1 MNLTAY
7 HAKYFAHDLTRRASS
22 GLDRLSMSLFDAAV
36 DLNPH
41 QIEAALFAL
50 ESPLSKG
57 VLLADEVGLGKTIE
71 AGIVL
76 CQFWAE
82 RKRRLLVICP
92 ASLRK
97 QWSLELS
104 EKFNL
109 PSRVLDAKTYRDEL
123 RLGRAPLNEPG
134 ILIVSFNYASALR
147 EEIKEISWD
156 LVVIDEAHKLRNA
169 YRPRN
174 KVGQGIRWATEDC
187 RKLLLTATPLQNS
200 LVELYGLSTLIDEH
214 LFGDINAFRA
224 RYASAGSSM
233 TDLRQRLATFCKRT
247 LRNQVVEYVRY
258 TERRAITRPFTSSDA
273 EHSLYEAVSAF
284 LQRPNSYALPQRQ
297 RHLTALILRK
307 LLASSS
313 LAIAGTLDTLRARL
327 ETLRDEQIKDD
338 PEFAERLVE
347 SEEIEDDLLDDILA
361 DDTDPDSSETDAV
374 PIDRSKLKEEIQ
386 LLERLSSQARN
397 IPVDTKTETL
407 LKALDIGFGQMAET
421 GAARKAVIFTESR
434 RTQDYLKSFLES
446 HGYKG
451 EVVVFNGTNTSPEAT
466 QIYEAWLA
474 KNRLN
479 GRSSGSRAIDVRA
492 ALVEHFRDD
501 ATILLATEA
510 AAEGVNLQFCSL
522 VVNYD
527 LPWNPQRIEQRI
539 GRCHRYGQKHD
550 VVVINFLN
558 ERNEADRR
566 VLELLGEKFSL
577 FNGVFGASDD
587 VLGSIESGVD
597 FEKRILAIYQECRTS
612 EEIEAA
618 FQKLQEEMDASIR
631 ARMDDTRR
639 KLFEHFDEDV
649 HQRLRIRLA
658 DAKAQLD
665 RVGQRFWSLTRFI
678 LADRAY
684 FDEDALAFDLKVPPS
699 PEISPGRYHLI
710 SKSQPEP
717 GHDRS
722 EEPSRFL
729 YRLSHPLGEMVV
741 QSGKSLQGP
750 SAVITFDV
758 TNHAARVHVV
768 EALRGKAT
776 EGKDRVFIL
785 VGEDFIGEED
795 GDLVLRFAY
804 RPATLTDWPESER
817 EGKKKPPAQKDL
829 TASAVSSVLAVTD
842 PAFTAWIAELGKPHV
857 TLNGEKPGHSRLE
870 GHLKRYTAR
879 NTFDYFIHKDL
890 GGFLRRELDFYV
902 KNEVMHLDDIESET
916 APRVEQYLSKIKV
929 IRRIAG
935 KVIDF
940 LAQLENF
947 QKKLW
952 LKKKFVIETQ
962 YCITL
967 DRIPEEFYSE
977 ITANDAQREEWVRLF
992 AIDEIKGD
1000 LTTPAYSVPLTA
1012 AFIKAFPTLMV
1023 DTRLFSESF
1032 KDRLLA
1038 STHDLAS
1045 GVGGVLVD
1053 SENFQALTLMQ
1064 AKYRDMID
1072 CIYVDPPYNTDA
1084 SAIIYKNDYKHSSW
1098 LTLIDNRVSASS
1110 SLMTKQGIFCMAID
1124 DEELSEAR
1132 QLLGAHFQKTVGI
1145 VAVRSNP
1152 QSRKARGT
1160 FSPSHEYA
1168 LFYGKSHESVPGSL
1182 ELTAKRLAR
1191 YPKEDEKGRYSW
1203 MSFVRTGTND
1213 RRMDRPRL
1221 YYPIFV
1227 SDDGAMRIPSM
1238 TWS

>member
-1 MNLTAY
+1 MTLTAY
-7 HAKYFAHDLTRRASS
+7 HAKYFAHDLTRRAAT

-97 QWSLELS
+97 QWALELS

-123 RLGRAPLNEPG
+123 RLGRAPLNEKG
-134 ILIVSFNYASALR
+134 VLIVSFNYASALR
-147 EEIKEISWD
+147 EQIKAIAWD

-169 YRPRN
+169 YRPSN

-200 LVELYGLSTLIDEH
+200 LVELYGLSTLIDDH

-338 PEFAERLVE
+338 PEFAERLIE
-347 SEEIEDDLLDDILA
+347 AEEIEDELLDDILA
-361 DDTDPDSSETDAV
+361 DDADPDSSEPVAG
-374 PIDRSKLKEEIQ
+374 PIDRAKLKEEID
-386 LLERLSSQARN
+386 LLDRLSARARS

-407 LKALDIGFGQMAET
+407 LKALEIGFAQMAET
-421 GAARKAVIFTESR
+421 GAARKAVLFTESR

-451 EVVVFNGTNTSPEAT
+451 EVVVFNGTNTGPEAT

-474 KNRLN
+474 KNRLT

-492 ALVEHFRDD
+492 ALVEHFRDS

-612 EEIEAA
+612 DEIEAA
-618 FQKLQEEMDASIR
+618 FQKLQAEMDESIR

-639 KLFEHFDEDV
+639 KLFERFDEDV

-678 LADRAY
+678 LADRAS
-684 FDEDALAFDLKVPPS
+684 FDDAALAFDLKVPPS

-729 YRLSHPLGEMVV
+729 YRLSHPLGEKVV
-741 QSGKSLQGP
+741 QGGKSLEAP
-750 SAVITFDV
+750 AAVITFDV
-758 TNHAARVHVV
+758 TNHATRLHVV
-768 EALRGKAT
+768 ETLRGKS
-776 EGKDRVFIL
+776 GH
-785 VGEDFIGEED
+785 
-795 GDLVLRFAY
+795 LVLTR
-804 RPATLTDWPESER
+804 LQIESYER
-817 EGKKKPPAQKDL
+817 E
-829 TASAVSSVLAVTD
+829 
-842 PAFTAWIAELGKPHV
+842 E
-857 TLNGEKPGHSRLE
+857 
-870 GHLKRYTAR
+870 
-879 NTFDYFIHKDL
+879 
-890 GGFLRRELDFYV
+890 
-902 KNEVMHLDDIESET
+902 
-916 APRVEQYLSKIKV
+916 YL
-929 IRRIAG
+929 
-935 KVIDF
+935 
-940 LAQLENF
+940 
-947 QKKLW
+947 
-952 LKKKFVIETQ
+952 
-962 YCITL
+962 
-967 DRIPEEFYSE
+967 
-977 ITANDAQREEWVRLF
+977 
-992 AIDEIKGD
+992 
-1000 LTTPAYSVPLTA
+1000 
-1012 AFIKAFPTLMV
+1012 
-1023 DTRLFSESF
+1023 LFSGFE
-1032 KDRLLA
+1032 
-1038 STHDLAS
+1038 
-1045 GVGGVLVD
+1045 
-1053 SENFQALTLMQ
+1053 
-1064 AKYRDMID
+1064 
-1072 CIYVDPPYNTDA
+1072 
-1084 SAIIYKNDYKHSSW
+1084 
-1098 LTLIDNRVSASS
+1098 
-1110 SLMTKQGIFCMAID
+1110 
-1124 DEELSEAR
+1124 
-1132 QLLGAHFQKTVGI
+1132 
-1145 VAVRSNP
+1145 
-1152 QSRKARGT
+1152 
-1160 FSPSHEYA
+1160 
-1168 LFYGKSHESVPGSL
+1168 
-1182 ELTAKRLAR
+1182 
-1191 YPKEDEKGRYSW
+1191 
-1203 MSFVRTGTND
+1203 
-1213 RRMDRPRL
+1213 
-1221 YYPIFV
+1221 
-1227 SDDGAMRIPSM
+1227 DDGATLDQETMEKLFGCSGHVDALTDIPDAVTKRLEAEAQRHAKATISLSLEQNSAHFNQAREKLEKWADDM
-1238 TWS
+1238 VLSAEKALADTKEQIKVLRRQARQAVTLEEQHSIQEKIQKLERQQRRQRQEIFTVEDEIMEKRDSLIDQLERRLAQRTETEALFSIRWKVT